1 MATAPKIYMASGKV
15 PSGDAQAVKTAV
27 RAAIRELQE
36 MLHAHGIEASFADIA
51 LLGHSES
58 WDHEGQRWVHVRWD
72 G

>member
-1 MATAPKIYMASGKV
+1 MATAPKIYIVSGRV
-15 PSGDAQAVKTAV
+15 PSGDSRAVKTAV
-27 RAAIRELQE
+27 RAATRELQE
-36 MLHAHGIEASFADIA
+36 TLRANGIEASFADIA